1 MGLPEPPPAGS
12 TFLPAGTFDGTTAV
26 VTGGGTGLG
35 RAIAV
40 ELARAGA
47 SIGVISRSEEHRL
60 SGVAAVE
67 AVGGRAVARAR
78 PTSASPT
85 RSPRPSTWS
94 RPRSGTPTV
103 LVNNAA
109 ANFPVLAAAMRPNA
123 FRSVTNIVLDGT
135 FFCSQ
140 ELRRR
145 VTARGLPAGAPSST
159 SWPPSPSPVGPAWPT
174 TRRPRRAWAT

>member
-60 SGVAAVE
+60 SGVAAVNRWV
-67 AVGGRAVARAR
+67 AALSSSGRHPRARADR
-78 PTSASPT
+78 RGFRRGRGCAGHAHRARQQRGGQLPGAGL
-85 RSPRPSTWS
+85 RH
-94 RPRSGTPTV
+94 
-103 LVNNAA
+103 AA
-109 ANFPVLAAAMRPNA
+109 QR

-140 ELRRR
+140 ELC
-145 VTARGLPAGAPSST
+145 GA
-159 SWPPSPSPVGPAWPT
+159 
-174 TRRPRRAWAT
+174 